1 MTRVKAHQALNS
13 QNVEHFKALGQVC
26 SEIGQLPTSVL
37 VSGSLERIYSIPYGG
52 TPITEVTKWKLD
64 GNLVAIKTFPGL
76 KPGSKRALYKVS
88 GQSKSMVRSRTKCAD
103 SLEMD
108 SSVEETIPQ
117 QYPTIL
123 WHQCVRGSRLWL
135 RSKYPG
141 LHTAKSRRGSEVAS
155 GMEILVIVT
164 IRGIY

>member
-26 SEIGQLPTSVL
+26 SKIRRLPTSVL
-37 VSGSLERIYSIPYGG
+37 VSGSLKRVDSVRYGG
-52 TPITEVTKWKLD
+52 TLITEVTKGILD
-64 GNLVAIKTFPGL
+64 GNLVAIKSFCEF
-76 KPGSKRALYKVS
+76 KPGSTPALDKVS
-88 GQSKSMVRSRTKCAD
+88 GQSKSIVRSRTKCAD

-117 QYPTIL
+117 EYPAIL
-123 WHQCVRGSRLWL
+123 WRQLGRGSRLWL
-135 RSKYPG
+135 RSKCPG
-141 LHTAKSRRGSEVAS
+141 LHKAKSRRGSEVTS
-155 GMEILVIVT
+155 GVEMLVIVT